1 MISGIIFDL
10 DGVIVSTDEFH
21 YQGWQ
26 RLADEEGIH
35 FDRAINERLR
45 GVSRMESLAIL
56 LERAAKP
63 YSPAERETMATR
75 KNEYYRQ
82 LLQRITPRDILPGVL
97 PLLAALKQAGLKTA
111 IASSSRNC
119 PVILER
125 IGLQDEFDA
134 VADGNHIK
142 NSKPDPEIFLLA
154 AQRIGL
160 PPADCLVV
168 EDAEAGVTGAL
179 AAGMKVLAVGS
190 AATDIRAHLRAAD
203 LTGVTVAQ
211 LVAA

>member
-1 MISGIIFDL
+1 MIKGIIFDL

-26 RLADEEGIH
+26 RLADEEGIY
-35 FDRAINERLR
+35 FDREINERLR
-45 GVSRMESLAIL
+45 GVSRMESLQIL
-56 LERAAKP
+56 LERATKS
-63 YSPAERETMATR
+63 YSLPEKEAMDTR
-75 KNEYYRQ
+75 KNDYYRQ
-82 LLQRITPRDILPGVL
+82 LLQRITPGDILPGVL

-125 IGLQDEFDA
+125 IGLQHEFDA
-134 VADGNHIK
+134 VADGNHIRH
-142 NSKPDPEIFLLA
+142 SKPDPEIFLLA
-154 AQRIGL
+154 AQKIGL
-160 PPADCLVV
+160 PPAECLVV

-190 AATDIRAHLRAAD
+190 AASDPRAHLRAKD
-203 LTGVTVAQ
+203 LSTITVAQ
-211 LVAA
+211 LLAA